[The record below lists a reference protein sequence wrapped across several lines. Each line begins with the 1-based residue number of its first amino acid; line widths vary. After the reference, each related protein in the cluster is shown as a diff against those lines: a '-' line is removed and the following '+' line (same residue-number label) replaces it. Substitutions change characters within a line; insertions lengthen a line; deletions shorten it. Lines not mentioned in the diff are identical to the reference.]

1 MANPTPGSGGVPYT
15 HREIFLAANHFVG
28 KGLDTHAGINNTE
41 LQNKSTFKEIV
52 NDFDTLATVRSTE
65 KLWNEL
71 VLSEVVKQIAESEFT
86 VEYAAKHAPGVE
98 ENTYQDVQDLIEYSN
113 IASADPETI
122 EWLLNIDLTHHAI
135 WSNVNLYN
143 KLLKHNRQWMD
154 YFVNLT
160 SFGNPINR
168 LDGETRMQLALYAVG
183 EYQRDPY
190 AVFSDQAKINKL
202 LKQGNSL
209 SHNVRRAYNI
219 PTNHDGFISGRNN
232 NGNTGY
238 DVRPFSTERWRDS
251 EYTNYRAV
259 GLLDRSL
266 EIRRVI
272 AQGRLGLNDP
282 TFKFTD
288 LFDGVVL
295 DNFWDY
301 DWDYEFIKYA
311 RAEENRSS
319 TGDYSRDAIGT
330 SNVDTSTNIKLAA
343 TAESEANAS
352 DNAIDAGK
360 SKATAR
366 LKTQQFDVSN
376 KNSLTVNINSSNSH
390 TQHKRNTTDYYY
402 SSRNHSGTLVS
413 DSKSSVSISVGD
425 DTKQWGGGDTPNDHT
440 FSISNSNTI
449 DIDIRVDSDSDYSMK
464 EKWEV
469 DTAANA
475 SVNITSIDI
484 D

>member
-71 VLSEVVKQIAESEFT
+71 VLSKVVKQIAESEFT

-135 WSNVNLYN
+135 WCNVNLYN

-160 SFGNPINR
+160 SFGNPINW

-288 LFDGVVL
+288 LFDGVAL
-295 DNFWDY
+295 GNFWDY
-301 DWDYEFIKYA
+301 DCDYEFIKYA
-311 RAEENRSS
+311 RAEENRSEI
-319 TGDYSRDAIGT
+319 GNYSRDAIGT

-343 TAESEANAS
+343 TAESEASAS
-352 DNAIDAGK
+352 DNASNDAGK

-390 TQHKRNTTDYYY
+390 TQHKKNTTDWDDG
-402 SSRNHSGTLVS
+402 NSGGNIVS
-413 DSKSSVSISVGD
+413 ESKSSVSISVGD
-425 DTKQWGGGDTPNDHT
+425 DTKQWRGGDTPNDHT

-449 DIDIRVDSDSDYSMK
+449 DIDIQVDSDSDYSNQGNSG
-464 EKWEV
+464 V

>member
-15 HREIFLAANHFVG
+15 HRELFLAANHFVG

-160 SFGNPINR
+160 SFGNPINW

-209 SHNVRRAYNI
+209 THNVRSAYNI

-343 TAESEANAS
+343 TAESEASAS
-352 DNAIDAGK
+352 DNASNDAGK

-376 KNSLTVNINSSNSH
+376 KNSLTVNINRSNSH
-390 TQHKRNTTDYYY
+390 TQHKKNTDGYFYGN
-402 SSRNHSGTLVS
+402 SDGNIVS
-413 DSKSSVSISVGD
+413 ESKSSVSISVGD

-449 DIDIRVDSDSDYSMK
+449 DIDIRVDSDSDYEMHNN
-464 EKWEV
+464 WDL

>member
-135 WSNVNLYN
+135 WCNVNLYN

-209 SHNVRRAYNI
+209 THNVRHAYNI

-288 LFDGVVL
+288 LFDGVAL
-295 DNFWDY
+295 GNFWDY
-301 DWDYEFIKYA
+301 DCDYEFIKYA
-311 RAEENRSS
+311 RAEENRS
-319 TGDYSRDAIGT
+319 GIGNNSRDAIGT

-343 TAESEANAS
+343 TAQSGAS
-352 DNAIDAGK
+352 ATTSNTRSSQAGK
-360 SKATAR
+360 SEATAR

-390 TQHKRNTTDYYY
+390 TQHKRSTTD
-402 SSRNHSGTLVS
+402 SGTLVS
-413 DSKSSVSISVGD
+413 DSKSSVSISVGG
-425 DTKQWGGGDTPNDHT
+425 DTKQWRGGDTPNDHT

-464 EKWEV
+464 KKWEV